1 MDQSRPLRVAL
12 GSDDGGFLL
21 HEERKAF
28 LVEMGYQS
36 DGFGTHFH
44 ASVNY
49 PGDALLLAKAVSRE
63 EYESCFAPPGGCIAT
78 NRVPDVRAALCMELF
93 TAEMSRVPTDANVL
107 CLSGKTIGPLLAG
120 RTVKSD
126 EKQSLQKRM
135 ASQKDCYIKQA
146 ECRGVTQWGE
156 NEYNRERFCP
166 GW

>member
-1 MDQSRPLRVAL
+1 MDQSRPLRVAV
-12 GSDDGGFLL
+12 GSDDGGSLL
-21 HEERKAF
+21 NEEFKAL

-63 EYESCFAPPGGCIAT
+63 EVESCFAPPGGCIAT
-78 NRVPDVRAALCMELF
+78 KMGPDVRAALCMELF
-93 TAEMSRVPTDANVL
+93 SAEMSRVPTVENVL
-107 CLSGKTIGPLLAG
+107 CLSGKTIGPLLAW

-135 ASQKDCYIKQA
+135 ASQK
-146 ECRGVTQWGE
+146 G
-156 NEYNRERFCP
+156 
-166 GW
+166 